1 MTAGLGGT
9 RQLDSSF
16 VAALISC
23 TSDSYA
29 VLLHFHVAIADPS
42 ERKQANI
49 CLMLYCV

>member
-1 MTAGLGGT
+1 MTAGLGGI

-29 VLLHFHVAIADPS
+29 VLLDFHVAIAVPS
-42 ERKQANI
+42 GHMQANI
-49 CLMLYCV
+49 CLMLCCE